1 MSAKAGELVL
11 PHADLG
17 SREHAAQRK
26 HVDDVAKPLLRRAQV
41 EPRRATVH
49 EVPVALTQRA
59 GERDEAEASE
69 RVEVREVRQLLGQH
83 VEWSLVA
90 TRRLG

>member
-26 HVDDVAKPLLRRAQV
+26 HVDDVAKPLV
-41 EPRRATVH
+41 
-49 EVPVALTQRA
+49 
-59 GERDEAEASE
+59 GD
-69 RVEVREVRQLLGQH
+69 
-83 VEWSLVA
+83 
-90 TRRLG
+90 